1 MTTSTIASEVAAFV
15 TFQNT
20 NRGQGGVAVDYNAL
34 TGTVPTGDNTVT
46 GVAGISSS
54 GTLALGSGYN
64 AVIFDGT
71 NSVQAAATGSP
82 DNYAVSVGT
91 NGTETIVD
99 ENTGNTLAIT
109 GDAYLVFNGG
119 AQNSDGSYQS
129 LKIVGSGNFANIAL
143 MYDAAFER
151 QPDLPGLEFY
161 AQPAAAGTLSLH
173 QAAVYFLNSPEF
185 VKDYPA
191 LSAAPDN
198 GGPNDQ
204 AFINELYGN
213 ILRRT
218 PTASEVN
225 FYVEALQG
233 TLSGETAPADR
244 ALLLTYFAVSSE
256 NQKNSTWLINTDNGA
271 YADAGYGVPGS
282 VAASTELNVSA
293 GGTVNA
299 SLIDVSTI
307 NGYIAVNGGS
317 ANGGLTANPGLHVI
331 VSGESNITIYLSSVF
346 TNVSLG
352 AQGDTIYT
360 PQSGGSNIAYGVIG
374 STGIGSTVYL
384 SGTSN
389 VLENPDPNGYGI
401 PGTPA
406 HAVPSPVIVYGMN
419 STDVLS
425 FDRQSGGT
433 GGPTSVEILPT
444 PAAGTLYQGSS
455 FANPAFGTSN
465 TAPTGHY
472 FNNTTLA
479 INVGTVADNTAATMA
494 KAAAAVYQPT
504 TNLTGLNSNGYE
516 FVLFFGQG
524 PNNDTV
530 IYKWFAD
537 STHSVTAAT
546 MVGGLDLIGVAPSQL
561 GTYLQAF

>member
-82 DNYAVSVGT
+82 DNYAVSVAT
-91 NGTETIVD
+91 NGTETVVD

-119 AQNSDGSYQS
+119 AQNSDASYQS

-244 ALLLTYFAVSSE
+244 ALLLTYFAVSPE
-256 NQKNSTWLINTDNGA
+256 NQTNSTWLINTGNGA
-271 YADAGYGVPGS
+271 YSDPGYGVPGS
-282 VAASTELNVSA
+282 VAASTELNVSS
-293 GGTVNA
+293 GGTINTGA
-299 SLIDVSTI
+299 IDLSSI
-307 NGYIAVNGGS
+307 SGGYIAVNGGYGSGGVTVNPGNSSIFSGEAGITIDLSSQIVNSNLILASGDTVYS
-317 ANGGLTANPGLHVI
+317 APNGGST
-331 VSGESNITIYLSSVF
+331 ITYQL
-346 TNVSLG
+346 LG
-352 AQGDTIYT
+352 NTVHLQG
-360 PQSGGSNIAYGVIG
+360 NN
-374 STGIGSTVYL
+374 
-384 SGTSN
+384 N
-389 VLENPDPNGYGI
+389 VLENEDPNGI
-401 PGTPA
+401 SVTTA
-406 HAVPSPVIVYGMN
+406 HAVPSPEIIYGMN
-419 STDVLS
+419 NTDVLS

-455 FANPAFGTSN
+455 FANPALGTNN

-472 FNNTTLA
+472 FNNTTIA
-479 INVGTVADNTAATMA
+479 INVGTLADNTAATMA

-504 TNLTGLNSNGYE
+504 ANLTGVAYNGYE

-530 IYKWFAD
+530 IYKWYAD
-537 STHSVTAAT
+537 STHSVTATT
-546 MVGGLDLIGVAPSQL
+546 MVGGLDLIGVSPSQL
-561 GTYLQAF
+561 GTYLHYF